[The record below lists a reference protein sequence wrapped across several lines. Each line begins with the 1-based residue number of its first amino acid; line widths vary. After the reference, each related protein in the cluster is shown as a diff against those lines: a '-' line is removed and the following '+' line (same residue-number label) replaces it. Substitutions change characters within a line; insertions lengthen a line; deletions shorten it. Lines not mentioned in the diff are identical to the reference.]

1 MNEKYKIVY
10 ENKGE
15 KKELILDSD
24 TFSNDNL
31 PANIIEIKKLKINK
45 KKTLTS
51 KKIKLKSKDINSL
64 FYELNLMLQSNLV
77 ISEALDILIKN
88 RKDINIRKFLEKI
101 KASFTSIESIEKQ
114 LQEFKVDDMILS
126 FLSLC
131 QKRGNIKLNINA
143 LTTLLLESYKI
154 KDEFIKA
161 IRYPFVLIVSFFI
174 SLNMIF
180 YFVLPNFKT
189 IFSDNIS
196 ALPIATKVL
205 FFTHYLYSNF
215 FIFILFIFIAL
226 VFFAFYKYKNSEK
239 FKYLCHELLVEKLFL
254 IKEIYLNMQLYK
266 LFLVIDIMLKSNYE
280 FHQALSSSKV
290 LLKNQYLLD
299 KISLIENLLENGKT
313 INYSFSQAKLFD
325 DLILNLLSSAEASN
339 SLAII
344 STEIKEI
351 YKNRFTQKIKLLTSI
366 IEPIFLVSLMGLIL
380 WIILAVFMPI
390 WDMGKMINI

>member
-1 MNEKYKIVY
+1 MSEKYKILY
-10 ENKGE
+10 ENNGE
-15 KKELILDSD
+15 VKELILDSNS
-24 TFSNDNL
+24 FIKQNL
-31 PANIIEIKKLKINK
+31 PSNILEIKKLKISKEKITKNK
-45 KKTLTS
+45 Q
-51 KKIKLKSKDINSL
+51 IKLKTKDINSL
-64 FYELNLMLQSNLV
+64 FYELNIMLQSNLV

-88 RKDINIRKFLEKI
+88 RKDKDSIKFLEKI
-101 KASFTSIESIEKQ
+101 KTSFTSIEDIKVQ
-114 LQEFKVDDMILS
+114 LKEFKVDDLVLS

-143 LTTLLLESYKI
+143 LTTLLLENYKI
-154 KDEFIKA
+154 KEEFKKA
-161 IRYPFVLIVSFFI
+161 IRYPLVLIISFFI

-180 YFVLPNFKT
+180 YFVLPNFKS

-196 ALPIATKVL
+196 SLPTATKIL
-205 FFTHYLYSNF
+205 FFAHYLYSNF
-215 FIFILFIFIAL
+215 FIFIVFLFSSLVIF
-226 VFFAFYKYKNSEK
+226 VFYKYKNNK
-239 FKYLCHELLVEKLFL
+239 RFKYLCHELLVKKLFL

-339 SLAII
+339 SLDVI
-344 STEIKEI
+344 TNEIKEI